1 MPVIHL
7 HSGTWQMKRQA
18 ILLSSTFSDFK
29 GAALVIEE
37 APEILGIVLLFFFVL
52 AFGRV
57 TLCFSHLS
65 FFRKSIY
72 GWVLF
77 SQTWLMTSDNS
88 EYRSCLAHQCYLPN
102 NQSPKGMMLSGQT
115 TSHGTVSS
123 AGELYDHP
131 GGNLNSAPFYFAY
144 AWTWSTLYAQKL
156 FTFHLYI
163 WTSSGLEK
171 CIYRTSHIDNIILCI
186 HKCIHIWPICVHVC
200 VCVCVS
206 ICMLHGHDSKYL
218 QRLLSQTWV
227 LFFSLFPHR
236 RQSFPPS
243 LAGFK
248 GILAFNQSKS
258 WQMYYVPY
266 T

>member
-200 VCVCVS
+200 VCFY
-206 ICMLHGHDSKYL
+206 LHVT
-218 QRLLSQTWV
+218 RAW
-227 LFFSLFPHR
+227 
-236 RQSFPPS
+236 
-243 LAGFK
+243 FK
-248 GILAFNQSKS
+248 IHIA
-258 WQMYYVPY
+258 
-266 T
+266 

>member
-57 TLCFSHLS
+57 TLCVSHLS

-102 NQSPKGMMLSGQT
+102 NQSPKGTMLSGQT
-115 TSHGTVSS
+115 TSHGTVSFFS
-123 AGELYDHP
+123 KRVVWSSRWQFEQRSMLFRIRMDMV
-131 GGNLNSAPFYFAY
+131 YFVCP
-144 AWTWSTLYAQKL
+144 K
-156 FTFHLYI
+156 I
-163 WTSSGLEK
+163 
-171 CIYRTSHIDNIILCI
+171 
-186 HKCIHIWPICVHVC
+186 IHISAVH
-200 VCVCVS
+200 
-206 ICMLHGHDSKYL
+206 LNK
-218 QRLLSQTWV
+218 
-227 LFFSLFPHR
+227 
-236 RQSFPPS
+236 
-243 LAGFK
+243 
-248 GILAFNQSKS
+248 
-258 WQMYYVPY
+258 
-266 T
+266 